1 MGRYWRSVKGKTQI
15 LRSLILNSIGQ
26 STWKFKLS
34 QSKIIIFLH
43 FLCLNFSS
51 LFGDCALVCQGR
63 RPHFNNFYLSAKMIN
78 EGRTLSF
85 LHKSSLQ
92 RLWAGMQISFPNT
105 TAQYLS
111 FASYTSSVSSH
122 ENLPTDI
129 ILNYRVSLK
138 YFGIR
143 SMCLELQFSR
153 PRWRWVSAATIASDR
168 YVWSC

>member
-1 MGRYWRSVKGKTQI
+1 MGRYWRSVKGKTQK
-15 LRSLILNSIGQ
+15 

-138 YFGIR
+138 YFGIDVHFGIR